1 VVLDGRDVVYVI
13 EERAPGRPLLVTDV
27 GVRLPAHLTASGR
40 ALLAVLP
47 AAQIRA
53 MYPNAGAFAERG
65 DAPGPRTPSALR
77 AMLVDVRRRGYAVED
92 GEVTA
97 GFASV
102 AVVVTDHVDRP
113 VAAVA
118 VTYPVDAP
126 DDPAAAAAAPALA
139 LVEHVARAAAEVSR
153 RLGSSVRTRGDGGS
167 A

>member
-1 VVLDGRDVVYVI
+1 
-13 EERAPGRPLLVTDV
+13 
-27 GVRLPAHLTASGR
+27 
-40 ALLAVLP
+40 
-47 AAQIRA
+47 
-53 MYPNAGAFAERG
+53 
-65 DAPGPRTPSALR
+65 
-77 AMLVDVRRRGYAVED
+77 VDVRRRGYAVED